1 MVDKQ
6 RPLSILFKPRYSPLH
21 LVSLLL
27 VAFAIMAVGVAYRV
41 NQVKRVLF
49 RSPLAQVVAAEM
61 AVDGVP
67 DSTAYRGKYDFPGA
81 DWFTLNIPV
90 WQKVLE
96 PFKGKPGVNYLEIGV
111 FEGRSV
117 IWMLENILTDP
128 TARVTGIDIFDDST
142 YSYKDNYFKNIEKS
156 GSADKVTTIKDFSQL
171 ALRGLPLGSFDII
184 YIDGSHAKDDVL
196 EDAVLSWRLLK
207 EGGVLIFDD
216 YTWAGHSF
224 NRTSVDPV
232 ESPKV
237 AIDPF
242 VQCFGE
248 HLKVIHN
255 SRQLI
260 VKKLSQ

>member
-1 MVDKQ
+1 MESNNIKLV
-6 RPLSILFKPRYSPLH
+6 LSKPRYSPLH
-21 LVSLLL
+21 LILLL
-27 VAFAIMAVGVAYRV
+27 SFELVIMAVGTAYLMTHSFG
-41 NQVKRVLF
+41 VLF
-49 RSPLAQVVAAEM
+49 PSPLPKILAAEM
-61 AVDGVP
+61 AVDGIP
-67 DSTAYRGKYDFPGA
+67 DSVAYRGKYDFPGA
-81 DWFTLNIPV
+81 DWFTMNIPV
-90 WQKVLE
+90 WEKVLE

-111 FEGRSV
+111 FEGRSL

-128 TARVTGIDIFDDST
+128 TARVTGVDIFDQST
-142 YSYKDNYFKNIEKS
+142 YNYKDNYFKNVEKS
-156 GSADKVTTIKDFSQL
+156 GAADKVTMIQDFSQV

-248 HLKVIHN
+248 HLEVIHN

-260 VKKLSQ
+260 VKKLSL

>member
-6 RPLSILFKPRYSPLH
+6 PPLSILFKPRYSPLH
-21 LVSLLL
+21 VVSLVLFTL
-27 VAFAIMAVGVAYRV
+27 ATMAIGMAYRV

-49 RSPLAQVVAAEM
+49 QSPLPKVVAAEM
-61 AVDGVP
+61 AVDGIP
-67 DSTAYRGKYDFPGA
+67 DSMAYRRKYSFPGA
-81 DWFTLNIPV
+81 DWFTYNIPV
-90 WQKVLE
+90 WEKVLE
-96 PFKGKPGVNYLEIGV
+96 PFKGKPGVNYLEVGV
-111 FEGRSV
+111 FEGRSL

-128 TARVTGIDIFDDST
+128 TARATGIDIFDDT
-142 YSYKDNYFKNIEKS
+142 WYKYKDNYFKNVEKS
-156 GSADKVTTIKDFSQL
+156 GAADKVTTIEDFSQV
-171 ALRGLPLGSFDII
+171 ALRSLPLRSFDII

-216 YTWAGHSF
+216 YMPGPVACPKVAIDP
-224 NRTSVDPV
+224 SVRC
-232 ESPKV
+232 KV

-242 VQCFGE
+242 VQCFDE
-248 HLKVIHN
+248 HLEVIHN

>member
-1 MVDKQ
+1 MGDKQ
-6 RPLSILFKPRYSPLH
+6 PAFSILFKPRYSPLH
-21 LVSLLL
+21 LVSLVL
-27 VAFAIMAVGVAYRV
+27 VTLAIMAAGLAYRV
-41 NQVKRVLF
+41 NQMRRALF
-49 RSPLAQVVAAEM
+49 QSPLPQVVAAKM
-61 AVDGVP
+61 AVDGIP
-67 DSTAYRGKYDFPGA
+67 DSIAYRGKYDFPGA

-90 WQKVLE
+90 WEKVLE

-128 TARVTGIDIFDDST
+128 TARLTGIDIFDEST
-142 YSYKDNYFKNIEKS
+142 YNYKDNYFKNIEKS
-156 GSADKVTTIKDFSQL
+156 GAADKVTTIQDFSQV
-171 ALRGLPLGSFDII
+171 ALRDLPLDSFDII

-207 EGGVLIFDD
+207 VGGVLIFDD
-216 YTWAGHSF
+216 YTWAGHKL
-224 NRTSVDPV
+224 SVDPV
-232 ESPKV
+232 DYPKL

-242 VQCFGE
+242 VQCFDE
-248 HLKVIHN
+248 HLQVIHN